1 MISSQWAQIRSLF
14 EQALLLP
21 PAERAAFVDTN
32 CSSDDA
38 LRAQVEALLA
48 ADQGESLTELNFHAA
63 APDLL
68 DAFGRDH
75 DQDEREAMIGQK
87 LGPWLLRAEI
97 GRGGMGTV
105 YLADRD
111 DGEYTQQAVLK
122 VLRPS

>member
-1 MISSQWAQIRSLF
+1 MIPSQWAQIRSLF

-21 PAERAAFVDTN
+21 PAERAAFLDTN

-48 ADQGESLTELNFHAA
+48 ADQGESLTELNFQAA

-75 DQDEREAMIGQK
+75 DQNQREAMIGQK
-87 LGPWLLRAEI
+87 LGPWLLLAEI

-111 DGEYTQQAVLK
+111 DG
-122 VLRPS
+122 